1 MSARVYGSGRRLAD
15 GLATVSRRRGV
26 GGGPRR
32 RDRRKRSAA
41 IASKKSAKR
50 VGFYRGTTELGKA
63 VSFRITKKRKVV
75 GFTISNMEV
84 TCTIMG
90 PDPPL
95 YNKPPYT
102 IKAPPMKL
110 QGVARFKHEDPKDV
124 TGPWQGTYVDGKI
137 DGGAGGGTHPPGYVN
152 THMKGNAEWL
162 TWNGPFHQAGTEFC
176 GTEGDDWEAKKVGK

>member
-1 MSARVYGSGRRLAD
+1 M
-15 GLATVSRRRGV
+15 
-26 GGGPRR
+26 
-32 RDRRKRSAA
+32 
-41 IASKKSAKR
+41 
-50 VGFYRGTTELGKA
+50 
-63 VSFRITKKRKVV
+63 

>member
-1 MSARVYGSGRRLAD
+1 M
-15 GLATVSRRRGV
+15 
-26 GGGPRR
+26 
-32 RDRRKRSAA
+32 
-41 IASKKSAKR
+41 
-50 VGFYRGTTELGKA
+50 
-63 VSFRITKKRKVV
+63 
-75 GFTISNMEV
+75 GFTISKMEV
-84 TCTIMG
+84 ACTIMG

-176 GTEGDDWEAKKVGK
+176 GTEGDDWEAKKVSK

>member
-1 MSARVYGSGRRLAD
+1 MAAAAFVVLGGGTVAVAGGAD
-15 GLATVSRRRGV
+15 GGPSATT
-26 GGGPRR
+26 
-32 RDRRKRSAA
+32 
-41 IASKKSAKR
+41 ASKKSVKR

-63 VSFRITKKRKVV
+63 VSFRFTKKRKVV

>member
-1 MSARVYGSGRRLAD
+1 M
-15 GLATVSRRRGV
+15 
-26 GGGPRR
+26 
-32 RDRRKRSAA
+32 
-41 IASKKSAKR
+41 
-50 VGFYRGTTELGKA
+50 
-63 VSFRITKKRKVV
+63 

-124 TGPWQGTYVDGKI
+124 SGPWQGTYVDGKI
-137 DGGAGGGTHPPGYVN
+137 DGGAGGGTHPPGYV
-152 THMKGNAEWL
+152 AEWL

>member
-1 MSARVYGSGRRLAD
+1 MAAAAAAFVVLGGGTVALAGGAD
-15 GLATVSRRRGV
+15 GGSSATT
-26 GGGPRR
+26 
-32 RDRRKRSAA
+32 
-41 IASKKSAKR
+41 ASKKSAKR
-50 VGFYRGTTELGKA
+50 VGFYRGTTELGKT
-63 VSFRITKKRKVV
+63 VSFRFTKKRKVV

-162 TWNGPFHQAGTEFC
+162 TWNGPFHHAGTEFC
-176 GTEGDDWEAKKVGK
+176 GTEGDDWEAEKVSK